1 MVKNISLSAAL
12 AMFMMFSTH
21 RHAAAPVDVNTA
33 TAKRTKER
41 MSVTGGADLGRQTAR
56 NMLPAF
62 KKMLPDLPDSLYI
75 SA

>member
-12 AMFMMFSTH
+12 AMFIMLSIH

-41 MSVTGGADLGRQTAR
+41 MPVTGGADLGLQITK
-56 NMLPAF
+56 NILPAF
-62 KKMLPDLPDSLYI
+62 KKMLPDLPDPLHI